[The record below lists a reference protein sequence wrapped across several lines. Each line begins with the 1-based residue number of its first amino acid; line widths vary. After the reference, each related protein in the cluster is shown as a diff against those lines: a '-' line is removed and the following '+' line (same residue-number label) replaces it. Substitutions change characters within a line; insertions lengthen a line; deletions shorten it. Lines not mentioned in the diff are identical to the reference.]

1 MPKYFCE
8 YCGIYLTHSSPGG
21 RNQHSRGRQHINN
34 KIEYYSQILY
44 EFQQNISNN
53 LSKMTSRFVNKSKNQ
68 LDNKQNETNS
78 NNNMN
83 IENENKTEENIPT
96 DNLKEIPLKK
106 TMIHISGQMPL
117 SVPLQYIPNIP
128 INEKIMKAI
137 PNKFLQPQFKK
148 LTAPIQEDISN
159 REIVDINEGED
170 LEDNKNNQITT
181 GKNKDKPNPSK
192 NILENLKRMKYSYND
207 PNPDNNEHLLTDLLK
222 NEEEDDK
229 NKNN

>member
-21 RNQHSRGRQHINN
+21 RNQHSRGRKHINN

-53 LSKMTSRFVNKSKNQ
+53 LVKMTSRFINKPKSQ
-68 LDNKQNETNS
+68 LDNNQNETNS
-78 NNNMN
+78 KINDDNN
-83 IENENKTEENIPT
+83 NKTEENIEIE
-96 DNLKEIPLKK
+96 NLKEIPIKK
-106 TMIHISGQMPL
+106 TMIHIAGQMPL
-117 SVPLQYIPNIP
+117 SVPLQYVPNIP

-148 LTAPIQEDISN
+148 MTAQIQDDTSN

-170 LEDNKNNQITT
+170 LEENKNNQTI
-181 GKNKDKPNPSK
+181 GKNKDKVPSK

-222 NEEEDDK
+222 NEEEDEK
-229 NKNN
+229 NKK

>member
-21 RNQHSRGRQHINN
+21 RNQHSRGRKHINN

-53 LSKMTSRFVNKSKNQ
+53 LVKMTSRFINKPKSQ
-68 LDNKQNETNS
+68 LDNNQNETNS
-78 NNNMN
+78 KINDDIN
-83 IENENKTEENIPT
+83 NKTEENIEIE
-96 DNLKEIPLKK
+96 NLKEIPIKK
-106 TMIHISGQMPL
+106 TMIHIAGQMPL
-117 SVPLQYIPNIP
+117 SVPLQYVPNIP

-148 LTAPIQEDISN
+148 MTAQIQDDTSN

-170 LEDNKNNQITT
+170 LEENKNNQTI
-181 GKNKDKPNPSK
+181 GKNKDKVPSK
-192 NILENLKRMKYSYND
+192 NILEEYDYAHKDIIINKSDKKILTRNCELITYEGK
-207 PNPDNNEHLLTDLLK
+207 PN
-222 NEEEDDK
+222 
-229 NKNN
+229 

>member
-21 RNQHSRGRQHINN
+21 RNQHSRGRKHINN

-53 LSKMTSRFVNKSKNQ
+53 LVKMTSRFINKPKNQ
-68 LDNKQNETNS
+68 IDNKQNETDSKINDD
-78 NNNMN
+78 
-83 IENENKTEENIPT
+83 NKNKNEENIEI
-96 DNLKEIPLKK
+96 DNLKEIPIKK
-106 TMIHISGQMPL
+106 TMIHIAGQMPL
-117 SVPLQYIPNIP
+117 SVPYVPNIP

-148 LTAPIQEDISN
+148 MSAQIQDDISN

-170 LEDNKNNQITT
+170 LEENKNNQTI
-181 GKNKDKPNPSK
+181 GKNKDKTISSK

-207 PNPDNNEHLLTDLLK
+207 PNPDHNEHLLTDLLK
-222 NEEEDDK
+222 NEEEEDK

>member
-21 RNQHSRGRQHINN
+21 RNQHSRGRKHINN

-53 LSKMTSRFVNKSKNQ
+53 LVKMTSRFINKPKSQ
-68 LDNKQNETNS
+68 LDNNQNETNS
-78 NNNMN
+78 KINDDNN
-83 IENENKTEENIPT
+83 NKTEENIEIE
-96 DNLKEIPLKK
+96 NLKEIPIKK
-106 TMIHISGQMPL
+106 TMIHIAGQMPL
-117 SVPLQYIPNIP
+117 SVPLQYVPNIP

-148 LTAPIQEDISN
+148 MTAQIQDDTSN

-170 LEDNKNNQITT
+170 LEENKNNQTI
-181 GKNKDKPNPSK
+181 GKNKDKVPSK
-192 NILENLKRMKYSYND
+192 NILENLKRMKYSYN
-207 PNPDNNEHLLTDLLK
+207 
-222 NEEEDDK
+222 
-229 NKNN
+229 

>member
-21 RNQHSRGRQHINN
+21 RNQHSRGRKHINN

-53 LSKMTSRFVNKSKNQ
+53 LVKMTSRFINKPKSQ
-68 LDNKQNETNS
+68 LDNNQNETNS
-78 NNNMN
+78 KINDDNN
-83 IENENKTEENIPT
+83 NKTEENIEIE
-96 DNLKEIPLKK
+96 NLKEIPIKK
-106 TMIHISGQMPL
+106 TMIHIAGQMPL
-117 SVPLQYIPNIP
+117 SVPLQYVPNIP

-148 LTAPIQEDISN
+148 MTAQIQDDTSN

-170 LEDNKNNQITT
+170 LEENKNNQTV
-181 GKNKDKPNPSK
+181 GKNKDKVPSK